1 MSDWTDFSE
10 RLKRLGVTLGI
21 SQPLQTNTGKVQP
34 LEDLVPGRNLKTIY
48 GEVFSLNHAYPE
60 HRQHGHLPLKPLTDY
75 HWLAQWA
82 KAPATPAL
90 QSLVFLDTETTGLSG
105 GTGTM
110 PFMIGAGRFIQ
121 NQFVVEQFFVR
132 NPAEETAQLAAL
144 SEFVEGVEG
153 IVTYNGKAFDL
164 PIINTRYIMQ
174 RLSNPFTSATHFDLL
189 PFTRRIWKSRLGQ
202 CNLGNIERHVL
213 GFEREREDIPGY
225 LVPDFYREFLF
236 TGDAAHMPGIFYH
249 NEMDVLSLSA
259 LFSWLAAILEDPSD
273 ERFTDP
279 GDLLSVGRVL
289 EALQRERLAEQVYA
303 SDRLQQ
309 FSETDRL
316 KSLLLRAR
324 LQKRKGNLKE
334 ASALWQAAATA
345 GSIEALVELAKYFEH
360 QVCDFEAALRCTEQA
375 LSVSSDPSLACA
387 LLHRKSRLN
396 AKLLK
401 NNSEKSV
408 NF

>member
-1 MSDWTDFSE
+1 
-10 RLKRLGVTLGI
+10 
-21 SQPLQTNTGKVQP
+21 
-34 LEDLVPGRNLKTIY
+34 VPGRNLKTIY
-48 GEVFSLNHAYPE
+48 GEVFSLNHSYPE

-82 KAPATPAL
+82 KAPSTPAL

-110 PFMIGAGRFIQ
+110 PFMIGAGRFRE

-174 RLSNPFTSATHFDLL
+174 RLSNPFNAATHFDLL

-202 CNLGNIERHVL
+202 CNLGNIEKHVL
-213 GFEREREDIPGY
+213 GFEREQADIPGY

-236 TGDAAHMPGIFYH
+236 TGDATHMPGIFYH
-249 NEMDVLSLSA
+249 NEIDVLSLSA
-259 LFSWLAAILEDPSD
+259 LFSWLAALLEDPSD

-289 EALQRERLAEQVYA
+289 EVLEREHLAEQVYT
-303 SDRLQQ
+303 SDRLQHL
-309 FSETDRL
+309 SETDRQ
-316 KSLLLRAR
+316 KSLILRAK
-324 LQKRKGNLKE
+324 LQKRQGKVEE
-334 ASALWQAAATA
+334 ASVLWQEAALA
-345 GSIEALVELAKYFEH
+345 GSLEAMVELAKYFEH
-360 QVCDFEAALRCTEQA
+360 HVRDYEAALRCTEQA
-375 LSVSSDPSLACA
+375 LSMCSDPSLSSS

-401 NNSEKSV
+401 NNSGKSQDLEEKP
-408 NF
+408 

>member
-1 MSDWTDFSE
+1 MSDWNDFSE
-10 RLKRLGVTLGI
+10 RLKRLGVQLGL
-21 SQPLQTNTGKVQP
+21 SQPLQASIGKVQS

-48 GEVFSLNHAYPE
+48 GEVFSLNHDYPE
-60 HRQHGHLPLKPLTDY
+60 RRQHGHLPLKPLTDY

-82 KAPATPAL
+82 KAPATPDL

-110 PFMIGAGRFIQ
+110 PFMIGAGRFIED
-121 NQFVVEQFFVR
+121 QFVVEQFFVR

-202 CNLGNIERHVL
+202 CNLGNIETHVL
-213 GFEREREDIPGY
+213 GFEREQADIPGY

-236 TGDAAHMPGIFYH
+236 TGDATHMPGIFYH

-289 EALQRERLAEQVYA
+289 EALQREHLAEQVYA
-303 SDRLQQ
+303 SDRLQHLP
-309 FSETDRL
+309 ETDRL

-324 LQKRKGNLKE
+324 LQKRQGNLEE
-334 ASALWQAAATA
+334 ASALWQVAATA

-360 QVCDFEAALRCTEQA
+360 QVCDFQSALRCTEQA
-375 LSVSSDPSLACA
+375 LSLCSDPSLASA

-401 NNSEKSV
+401 NNSGKR
-408 NF
+408 